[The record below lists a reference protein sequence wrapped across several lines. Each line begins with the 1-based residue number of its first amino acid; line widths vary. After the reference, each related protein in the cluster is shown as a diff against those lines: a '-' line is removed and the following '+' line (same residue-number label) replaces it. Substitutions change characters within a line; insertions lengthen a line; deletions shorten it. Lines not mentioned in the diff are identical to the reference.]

1 MGKMYI
7 LVSTMMTSYKKLLGV
22 EFKRNYKQLLN
33 MLLLLGLFIILI
45 NGIIYLVTNEKLKL
59 DTSIGLVVEDS
70 AMEINMLL
78 GSIRNDELSDIIT
91 FRETSMT
98 EGEALLKNDEI
109 IALIHVEENTFEAL
123 ESGESA
129 KISMT
134 VGSREDIR
142 VVFLSNYIENMV
154 EMLNSSQNSA
164 MIYYELLR
172 ENGTPYEERIDE
184 LNRLSMKYVE
194 AFIFRSRVFVKD
206 DVYNKFLGLTAIDYY
221 YHVLLIVLMILAS
234 IVYHNKLEDDLK
246 NKVITRLI
254 NTGYSL
260 KEIYLT
266 KVVISIFYVALLI
279 LPLKAGYL
287 LLMNQFNFLN
297 IIKFI
302 PVYIIAIIP
311 IQLIIITIYI
321 LVKNDITRD
330 IVFLLFFS
338 SLGFFSGFAMPL
350 EGLPVLDVMKEYNF
364 LHVILKAFIKRS
376 LNISNLVGFL
386 GILVAVVFLF
396 KREAI
401 RFD

>member
-1 MGKMYI
+1 
-7 LVSTMMTSYKKLLGV
+7 MTSYKKLLGV

>member
-1 MGKMYI
+1 
-7 LVSTMMTSYKKLLGV
+7 
-22 EFKRNYKQLLN
+22 
-33 MLLLLGLFIILI
+33 MLLLLGLFILLI

-91 FRETSMT
+91 FRETTMS
-98 EGEALLKNDEI
+98 EGQELLENEEI

-123 ESGESA
+123 ESGGSG

-134 VGSREDIR
+134 VQSREDIR
-142 VVFLSNYIENMV
+142 VVFLSNYIKNMV

-164 MIYYELLR
+164 MIYYDLLR
-172 ENGTPYEERIDE
+172 ENGTPYAQRIDE

-246 NKVITRLI
+246 NNIITRLV
-254 NTGYSL
+254 NTGYSF
-260 KEIYLT
+260 KAIYAT
-266 KVVISIFYVALLI
+266 RVVIGIFYVALLI
-279 LPLKAGYL
+279 IPLKAGYL
-287 LLMNQFNFLN
+287 LLINQLSLLSL
-297 IIKFI
+297 IKFI
-302 PVYIIAIIP
+302 PVYIIAMLP
-311 IQLIIITIYI
+311 IQLMVISIYI

-330 IVFLLFFS
+330 IVFLLLFS
-338 SLGFFSGFAMPL
+338 SLGFTGGFAMPL
-350 EGLPVLDVMKEYNF
+350 EGLPVLDVIKEYNF

-376 LNISNLVGFL
+376 LDLRNLIAFIGLIIPAAFL
-386 GILVAVVFLF
+386 Y
-396 KREAI
+396 KKEAI
-401 RFD
+401 AHD

>member
-1 MGKMYI
+1 
-7 LVSTMMTSYKKLLGV
+7 
-22 EFKRNYKQLLN
+22 
-33 MLLLLGLFIILI
+33 
-45 NGIIYLVTNEKLKL
+45 
-59 DTSIGLVVEDS
+59 
-70 AMEINMLL
+70 
-78 GSIRNDELSDIIT
+78 
-91 FRETSMT
+91 
-98 EGEALLKNDEI
+98 
-109 IALIHVEENTFEAL
+109 
-123 ESGESA
+123 
-129 KISMT
+129 
-134 VGSREDIR
+134 
-142 VVFLSNYIENMV
+142 
-154 EMLNSSQNSA
+154 
-164 MIYYELLR
+164 
-172 ENGTPYEERIDE
+172 
-184 LNRLSMKYVE
+184 MKYVE